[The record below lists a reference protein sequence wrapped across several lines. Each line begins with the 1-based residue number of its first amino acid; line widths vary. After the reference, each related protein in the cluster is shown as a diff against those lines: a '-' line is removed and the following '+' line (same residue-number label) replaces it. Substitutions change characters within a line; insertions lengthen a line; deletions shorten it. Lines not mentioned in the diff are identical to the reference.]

1 MIDVRRANLA
11 TSDAECILRSVGSNL
26 EPLTAISREV
36 GAAGLSL
43 LCVMLAAS
51 AVSAQDDQESEP
63 FYMFNALWF
72 REDGGAQKYSEYLQ
86 AAGPFVS
93 KHGGQVNDTY
103 APEQALIGEFDADLV
118 FFVEWPNQEAFT
130 SLFQDPGYQAIAHLR
145 EEAIVNSLLIRFRK
159 LP

>member
-1 MIDVRRANLA
+1 MNQLLRPASRLIKARRL
-11 TSDAECILRSVGSNL
+11 
-26 EPLTAISREV
+26 
-36 GAAGLSL
+36 AGLSL
-43 LCVMLAAS
+43 LCMVMSAS
-51 AVSAQDDQESEP
+51 SGSAQDNQESEP

-93 KHGGQVNDTY
+93 KHGGKVNDTY

-118 FFVEWPNQEAFT
+118 FLVEWPSQEAFG
-130 SLFQDPGYQAIAHLR
+130 SLFQDPGYQAIAYLR